1 MSNLNKINQ
10 DDINKILEISYKR
23 MQSQNSIGRLE
34 IQIMNLTRTK
44 EQIYNELKEIIKEEQ
59 KLDQDLAKK
68 YGNIT
73 INTDD
78 WTYTIKE
85 ENKE

>member
-34 IQIMNLTRTK
+34 IQIMNLTNTK

-59 KLDQDLAKK
+59 KLDQDLVKK

-85 ENKE
+85 EIKE

>member
-1 MSNLNKINQ
+1 
-10 DDINKILEISYKR
+10 
-23 MQSQNSIGRLE
+23 
-34 IQIMNLTRTK
+34 MNLTRTK

>member
-1 MSNLNKINQ
+1 
-10 DDINKILEISYKR
+10 

-34 IQIMNLTRTK
+34 IQIMNLTNTK

-59 KLDQDLAKK
+59 KLDQDLVKK

-85 ENKE
+85 EIKE